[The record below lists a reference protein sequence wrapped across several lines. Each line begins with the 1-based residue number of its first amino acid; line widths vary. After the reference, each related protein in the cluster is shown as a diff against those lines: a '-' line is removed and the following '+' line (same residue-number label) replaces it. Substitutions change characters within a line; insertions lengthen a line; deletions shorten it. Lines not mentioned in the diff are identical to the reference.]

1 MSDLID
7 LLSDLAL
14 LESTPSDMNQGA
26 MSLIFNVKK
35 QLDDFCA
42 ELTMSTNLAAALHHD
57 DGTTIKIPSTVV
69 NSDLFL
75 PVNSGLE
82 VPALS
87 KSSEFRSGATDTIRM
102 QANSN
107 GNETQ
112 TGSRFEIMNG
122 DHMVINALN
131 HGLPTPQL
139 TDTALERF
147 SGTGP
152 YYLSANNSSTSSLTS
167 AGLSTIQLAMR
178 GTTTQNKRLFR
189 GASGRTFG
197 ANLVSDIAMSTRPTE
212 PSNSDLAIR
221 GNATQM
227 KRALS
232 EASSRIAAGGV
243 QKKAKGDMDP
253 ENHEIYCLRQEN
265 RQFDEIAEII
275 NNARSAKGRASNL
288 TGNAIY
294 ARYKR
299 NATLI
304 ASARGEVFKPC
315 ELDLHAGT
323 NLKAITQPVPAD
335 FDDREDRLL
344 VEAYKYV
351 MENTWFLVSK
361 RLEETTGRIHDPA
374 DCANRFAYL

>member
-57 DGTTIKIPSTVV
+57 DGYSTVGTPKLLQLTPGTT
-69 NSDLFL
+69 NLIQDHHQDSLHCGDFGSLSQSTGSNFDSMHAPSL
-75 PVNSGLE
+75 QVNSGLE

-87 KSSEFRSGATDTIRM
+87 KSSEFRSGAMDTNRM

-107 GNETQ
+107 ENETHS
-112 TGSRFEIMNG
+112 GSRFEIMNG
-122 DHMVINALN
+122 DHIVINALN
-131 HGLPTPQL
+131 QGLPTPQS
-139 TDTALERF
+139 TDNPLERLA
-147 SGTGP
+147 GTGP
-152 YYLSANNSSTSSLTS
+152 YYLSANNSSTSSPTS

-178 GTTTQNKRLFR
+178 GTATHNKSVFP
-189 GASGRTFG
+189 GASDRTFG
-197 ANLVSDIAMSTRPTE
+197 ANLVSDIAMSTRRTE

-232 EASSRIAAGGV
+232 EASSRIAAGGA

-253 ENHEIYCLRQEN
+253 V
-265 RQFDEIAEII
+265 
-275 NNARSAKGRASNL
+275 G
-288 TGNAIY
+288 
-294 ARYKR
+294 
-299 NATLI
+299 
-304 ASARGEVFKPC
+304 VP
-315 ELDLHAGT
+315 
-323 NLKAITQPVPAD
+323 QPQL
-335 FDDREDRLL
+335 FS
-344 VEAYKYV
+344 
-351 MENTWFLVSK
+351 F
-361 RLEETTGRIHDPA
+361 
-374 DCANRFAYL
+374 